1 MVRSLLAALAAALV
15 LAPAAHA
22 ADYTVTS
29 FDGTP
34 ISAHWFPTGP
44 TAPTVLM
51 GPGWGGSGD
60 VDEAPGGAI
69 ARFRGA
75 GYNVLTWDPRG
86 FGTSGGTAQ
95 VDSADFEGRDVQALL
110 DWIATRPE
118 AQLDGPGDPR
128 AGMAGGSYGGG
139 IQLVTAAI
147 DKRVDAITPQI
158 AWHSLETSLYQDSI
172 VKLGWSGLLY
182 LAAAN
187 ARLDPH
193 IKSAYDQGRA
203 TGALDADTRSWFA
216 ARGPGPLVDRISAP
230 TLFVQGTVDTLF
242 PLDEAVKN
250 YRILRGKKV
259 PTKLLW
265 YCGGHGV
272 CLSEQPAPDRV
283 NNAVLAWLNRY
294 VKGDQ
299 SVDTGARFDGD
310 RPARHGLHRAGLPA
324 AAGPAADRPR
334 QGCAAAQG
342 GGRRR
347 THEEGDRAD
356 RRHHP
361 RPRDQRRRRAPARRS
376 PRHADR
382 RRAATHARLPRND
395 DGPPG
400 PAPARLRPARRHAD
414 RARARQPDHPD
425 HREARRPAPHGHAG
439 AGDRGAHAARPRRD
453 HAPAGRRARRPTRSR
468 SSAGASAS
476 GRSRCGSP
484 SPVASPP
491 RASGP

>member
-60 VDEAPGGAI
+60 VNEAPGGAI

-272 CLSEQPAPDRV
+272 CLTGQPAPDRV

-299 SVDTGARFDGD
+299 SVDTGARFDGVD
-310 RPARHGLHRAGLPA
+310 QRGTVFTAPDYPPRLGLPLIARGKGALRLKAAGGAGPTKKATGPIAGITPARATNAVDVRLRAGRRGTRIVGAPRLTLAYRGTTTGRPARPQRVFAQLVDTRTGLVLGNQITPITVKL
-324 AAGPAADRPR
+324 D
-334 QGCAAAQG
+334 
-342 GGRRR
+342 GRRH
-347 THEEGDRAD
+347 TVTRALEIVAHTL
-356 RRHHP
+356 RGRGGITL
-361 RPRDQRRRRAPARRS
+361 QLVASTPAYAQPQLGGSIRFRS
-376 PRHADR
+376 V
-382 RRAATHARLPRND
+382 TLRLPVT
-395 DGPPG
+395 
-400 PAPARLRPARRHAD
+400 RR
-414 RARARQPDHPD
+414 
-425 HREARRPAPHGHAG
+425 
-439 AGDRGAHAARPRRD
+439 
-453 HAPAGRRARRPTRSR
+453 
-468 SSAGASAS
+468 
-476 GRSRCGSP
+476 
-484 SPVASPP
+484 
-491 RASGP
+491 